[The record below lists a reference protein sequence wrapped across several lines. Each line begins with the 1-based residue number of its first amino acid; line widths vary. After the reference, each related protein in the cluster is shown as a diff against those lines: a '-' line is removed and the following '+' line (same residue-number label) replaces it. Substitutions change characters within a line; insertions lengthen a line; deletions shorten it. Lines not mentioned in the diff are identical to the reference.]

1 LDEVRQF
8 YQKFY
13 GASEGEFVVVGQFD
27 PAPIQKLAADLL
39 GDWKSPSRYER
50 VVTAYKKA
58 DAGKQHIET
67 PDKQNATFL
76 AGMAVRMSDED
87 PDYPAMVLANYILG
101 GNPGSRLFSRIRDKE
116 GLSYGV
122 GSQFGAPAKDDGGSF
137 RASIISAPQNA
148 PKVEASFLD
157 ELARTARDGFTA
169 DEVASA
175 KKSFLEAQTVARS
188 QDPALARLLGNRQ
201 RFDRTMKFD
210 ADFEARIAAI
220 PPDQVT
226 AAFRRQIDPA
236 ALVIVEAGDFKKAG
250 VFLQ

>member
-1 LDEVRQF
+1 M
-8 YQKFY
+8 
-13 GASEGEFVVVGQFD
+13 
-27 PAPIQKLAADLL
+27 
-39 GDWKSPSRYER
+39 
-50 VVTAYKKA
+50 VTAYKKA
-58 DAGKQHIET
+58 DAGKQHIEP

-87 PDYPAMVLANYILG
+87 PEYPAMVLANYILG

-175 KKSFLEAQTVARS
+175 KKSFLEAQTVARA

-220 PPDQVT
+220 TPEQVS